1 MFLKLQSFAHSMLR
15 NMKNA
20 IITIYG
26 LMNYINFQ
34 PIAKRNKHAYIYCC
48 DDIVC
53 AFQTFNIVPAIS
65 IQQGSCKGL
74 LPIIKISGEK
84 DSRIKKFL

>member
-34 PIAKRNKHAYIYCC
+34 AIAKRNKHAYIYCC
-48 DDIVC
+48 APWHLANRSLFEVWL
-53 AFQTFNIVPAIS
+53 AERKFTFLSPS
-65 IQQGSCKGL
+65 
-74 LPIIKISGEK
+74 
-84 DSRIKKFL
+84 